1 MMVTLKMDQLSQWTN
16 MHQDLLND
24 LINSLT
30 ILPGV
35 GKKSAQRMALYL
47 LDKNKDGAGILAK
60 NLERAI
66 DEIGRCSRCRM
77 LTSNNLCKIC
87 SDTGRDVNSICVVEN
102 PSDVLAIESTGG
114 FKGRYFVLLGRLSPI
129 EGISPDDLGIND
141 FLKLIKI
148 ENIKEV
154 ILATSSTVEGDA
166 TAIYIKDHIK
176 DIKVSRISYGIP
188 IGGELEYVD
197 GNTIARAIQ
206 GRTEINVD

>member
-1 MMVTLKMDQLSQWTN
+1 

-60 NLERAI
+60 NLEKAI

-77 LTSNNLCKIC
+77 LTSNDLCKIC
-87 SDTGRDVNSICVVEN
+87 SDTSRDMNSICVVEN

-176 DIKVSRISYGIP
+176 DIKVSRISYWIP

>member
-1 MMVTLKMDQLSQWTN
+1 

-24 LINSLT
+24 LINALT

-47 LDKNKDGAGILAK
+47 LDKNKDGASVLAK
-60 NLERAI
+60 TLQEAVE
-66 DEIGRCSRCRM
+66 EISRCERCRM
-77 LTSNNLCKIC
+77 LTSNDLCRIC
-87 SDTGRDVNSICVVEN
+87 SDTSRDIDSICVVES

-114 FKGRYFVLLGRLSPI
+114 FRGKYFVLLGRLSPI
-129 EGISPDDLGIND
+129 EGISPEDLGIND
-141 FLKLIKI
+141 FLSLIEK
-148 ENIKEV
+148 ESTKEV

-166 TAIYIKDHIK
+166 TAMFLKDHINN
-176 DIKVSRISYGIP
+176 IKVSRISYGIP

-206 GRTEINVD
+206 GRTEINDD

>member
-1 MMVTLKMDQLSQWTN
+1 MMVILKMDQLSQWTN

-60 NLERAI
+60 NLEKAI

-77 LTSNNLCKIC
+77 LTSNDLCKIC
-87 SDTGRDVNSICVVEN
+87 SDTVRDMNSICVVEN

-129 EGISPDDLGIND
+129 EGISPEDLGIND

>member
-1 MMVTLKMDQLSQWTN
+1 
-16 MHQDLLND
+16 MHTDLLND

-47 LDKNKDGAGILAK
+47 LDKNTDGAGILAK
-60 NLERAI
+60 TLENAVK
-66 DEIGRCSRCRM
+66 EIKRCTSCRM
-77 LTSNNLCKIC
+77 LTSNDLCKVC
-87 SDTGRDVNSICVVEN
+87 SDTNRDTNKICIVEN

-114 FKGRYFVLLGRLSPI
+114 YKGIYFVLLGRLSPI
-129 EGISPDDLGIND
+129 DGIGPEELGISDL
-141 FLKLIKI
+141 LKILNLK
-148 ENIKEV
+148 NIDEV

-166 TAIYIKDHIK
+166 TAIYIKDHINN
-176 DIKVSRISYGIP
+176 IKVSRISYGIP

-206 GRTEINVD
+206 GRVEVNVD

>member
-1 MMVTLKMDQLSQWTN
+1 MN
-16 MHQDLLND
+16 QDLLND
-24 LINSLT
+24 LINALT

-47 LDKNKDGAGILAK
+47 LDKNKDGVAILAK
-60 NLERAI
+60 TMKEAI
-66 DEIGRCSRCRM
+66 ENINRCERCRM
-77 LTSNNLCKIC
+77 LTSNQFCKTC
-87 SDTGRDVNSICVVEN
+87 SDTSRDTESICVVES

-114 FKGRYFVLLGRLSPI
+114 FRGKYFVLLGRLSPI
-129 EGISPDDLGIND
+129 EGVSPEDLGIND
-141 FLKLIKI
+141 FLNLIKR
-148 ENIKEV
+148 EEIKEV

-166 TAIYIKDHIK
+166 TAMFIKDHIN

-206 GRTEINVD
+206 GRTEINGD

>member
-1 MMVTLKMDQLSQWTN
+1 

-30 ILPGV
+30 ILQGV

-47 LDKNKDGAGILAK
+47 LDKNKDGASMLVKTLSNALVDIK
-60 NLERAI
+60 
-66 DEIGRCSRCRM
+66 RCSRCRM
-77 LTSNNLCKIC
+77 LTSNDLCKVC
-87 SDTGRDVNSICVVEN
+87 SDLSRDKKSICVVET

-114 FKGRYFVLLGRLSPI
+114 YNGSYYVLLGRLSPI
-129 EGISPDDLGIND
+129 DGLSPEDLGINN
-141 FLKLIKI
+141 FLHLLNIEKI
-148 ENIKEV
+148 NEV

-166 TAIYIKDHIK
+166 TAIYINDHVK
-176 DIKVSRISYGIP
+176 GIKVSRISYGIP

-206 GRTEINVD
+206 GRIEINVD

>member
-1 MMVTLKMDQLSQWTN
+1 

-60 NLERAI
+60 NLEKAI

-77 LTSNNLCKIC
+77 LTSNDLCKIC
-87 SDTGRDVNSICVVEN
+87 SDTSRDMNSICVVEN

-129 EGISPDDLGIND
+129 DGISPDDLGIND

-148 ENIKEV
+148 ENIREV

>member
-1 MMVTLKMDQLSQWTN
+1 MQT
-16 MHQDLLND
+16 DLLND

-47 LDKNKDGAGILAK
+47 LDKNKDGASLLSKTLQDAV
-60 NLERAI
+60 ET
-66 DEIGRCSRCRM
+66 IGRCKRCRM
-77 LTSNNLCKIC
+77 LTSNECCKVC
-87 SDTGRDVNSICVVEN
+87 SDTSRDNQSICVIEN
-102 PSDVLAIESTGG
+102 PSDMLAIESTGG
-114 FKGRYFVLLGRLSPI
+114 FRGKYFVLLGRLSPI
-129 EGISPDDLGIND
+129 DGVGPEDLGIDQLLN
-141 FLKLIKI
+141 LIS
-148 ENIKEV
+148 KEDV
-154 ILATSSTVEGDA
+154 KEIILATSSTVEGDA
-166 TAIYIKDHIK
+166 TAIFIKDHIK

>member
-1 MMVTLKMDQLSQWTN
+1 MQT
-16 MHQDLLND
+16 DLLND

-47 LDKNKDGAGILAK
+47 LDKNKDGASLLSKTLKDAV
-60 NLERAI
+60 ET
-66 DEIGRCSRCRM
+66 IGRCKRCRM
-77 LTSNNLCKIC
+77 LTSNEYCKVC
-87 SDTGRDVNSICVVEN
+87 SDTSRDNQSICVIEN
-102 PSDVLAIESTGG
+102 PSDMLAIESTGG
-114 FKGRYFVLLGRLSPI
+114 FRGKYFVLLGRLSPI
-129 EGISPDDLGIND
+129 DGVGPEDLGIDQLLN
-141 FLKLIKI
+141 LIS
-148 ENIKEV
+148 KEDV
-154 ILATSSTVEGDA
+154 KEIILATSSTVEGDA
-166 TAIYIKDHIK
+166 TAIFIKDHIK

>member
-1 MMVTLKMDQLSQWTN
+1 

-77 LTSNNLCKIC
+77 LTSNDLCKIC

-141 FLKLIKI
+141 FLKLIKV

>member
-1 MMVTLKMDQLSQWTN
+1 

-24 LINSLT
+24 LINALT
-30 ILPGV
+30 ILPGI

-47 LDKNKDGAGILAK
+47 LDRNKDGASVLA
-60 NLERAI
+60 NTMLDALENI
-66 DEIGRCSRCRM
+66 SRCSRCRM
-77 LTSNNLCKIC
+77 LTSNILCKVC
-87 SDTGRDVNSICVVEN
+87 SDTSRDNTSICVVES
-102 PSDVLAIESTGG
+102 PSDILAIESTGG
-114 FKGRYFVLLGRLSPI
+114 YRGKYFVLLGRLSPI
-129 EGISPDDLGIND
+129 EGVSPEDLGIND
-141 FLKLIKI
+141 FLKLIKL
-148 ENIKEV
+148 ENIEEV

-176 DIKVSRISYGIP
+176 GIKVSRISYGIP

>member
-1 MMVTLKMDQLSQWTN
+1 

-47 LDKNKDGAGILAK
+47 LDKNKDGARILAK
-60 NLERAI
+60 TLEKAI
-66 DEIGRCSRCRM
+66 DEIGRCTRCRM
-77 LTSNNLCKIC
+77 LTSNSLCKIC
-87 SDTGRDVNSICVVEN
+87 SDNTRDMNSICIVEN

-129 EGISPDDLGIND
+129 DGISPDDLGIND
-141 FLKLIKI
+141 FLKLIEI

-166 TAIYIKDHIK
+166 TAIYIKDHINN
-176 DIKVSRISYGIP
+176 IKVSRISYGIP

>member
-1 MMVTLKMDQLSQWTN
+1 MS
-16 MHQDLLND
+16 
-24 LINSLT
+24 I
-30 ILPGV
+30 
-35 GKKSAQRMALYL
+35 KSDKWITEMSKTQSMIEPFSENQVR
-47 LDKNKDGAGILAK
+47 LDKDGAGILAK
-60 NLERAI
+60 TLEKAI

-77 LTSNNLCKIC
+77 LTSNSLCKIC
-87 SDTGRDVNSICVVEN
+87 SDNTRDMNSICVVEN

>member
-1 MMVTLKMDQLSQWTN
+1 

-30 ILPGV
+30 ILTGV

-60 NLERAI
+60 TLEKAI
-66 DEIGRCSRCRM
+66 DEIGRCTRCRM
-77 LTSNNLCKIC
+77 LTSNSLCKIC
-87 SDTGRDVNSICVVEN
+87 SDNTRDMNSICIVEN

-129 EGISPDDLGIND
+129 DGISPDDIGIND
-141 FLKLIKI
+141 FLKLIEI

-166 TAIYIKDHIK
+166 TAIFIKDHIN

>member
-1 MMVTLKMDQLSQWTN
+1 

-47 LDKNKDGAGILAK
+47 LDKNKDGARILAK
-60 NLERAI
+60 TLEKAI
-66 DEIGRCSRCRM
+66 DEIGRCARCRM

-87 SDTGRDVNSICVVEN
+87 SDNTRDMNSICVVEN

-129 EGISPDDLGIND
+129 DGISPDDIGIND
-141 FLKLIKI
+141 FLKLIEI

-166 TAIYIKDHIK
+166 TAIFIKDHIN

>member
-1 MMVTLKMDQLSQWTN
+1 MN
-16 MHQDLLND
+16 QDLLND
-24 LINSLT
+24 LINALT

-47 LDKNKDGAGILAK
+47 LDKNKDGAAILANTMK
-60 NLERAI
+60 DALEHI
-66 DEIGRCSRCRM
+66 NRCERCRM
-77 LTSNNLCKIC
+77 LTSNRFCKIC
-87 SDTGRDVNSICVVEN
+87 ADTSRDQHSVCVVES

-114 FKGRYFVLLGRLSPI
+114 FRGKYFVLLGRLSPI
-129 EGISPDDLGIND
+129 EGISPEDLGIND
-141 FLKLIKI
+141 FLNLIKK
-148 ENIKEV
+148 EDIKEV

-166 TAIYIKDHIK
+166 TAMFLKDHIR

>member
-1 MMVTLKMDQLSQWTN
+1 
-16 MHQDLLND
+16 MHHDLLND

-60 NLERAI
+60 NLEKAI

-77 LTSNNLCKIC
+77 LTSNDLCKIC

-141 FLKLIKI
+141 FLKLIKV
-148 ENIKEV
+148 ENTKEV

>member
-1 MMVTLKMDQLSQWTN
+1 

-24 LINSLT
+24 LINALT

-60 NLERAI
+60 TMQEAVE
-66 DEIGRCSRCRM
+66 EISRCERCRM
-77 LTSNNLCKIC
+77 LTSNDLCKIC
-87 SDTGRDVNSICVVEN
+87 ADTSRDEDSICVVES

-114 FKGRYFVLLGRLSPI
+114 FRGKYFVLLGRLSPI
-129 EGISPDDLGIND
+129 EGVSPEDLGIND
-141 FLKLIKI
+141 FLNLIAK
-148 ENIKEV
+148 EETKEV

-166 TAIYIKDHIK
+166 TAMFIKDHINN
-176 DIKVSRISYGIP
+176 IKVSRISYGIP

-206 GRTEINVD
+206 GRTEINDD